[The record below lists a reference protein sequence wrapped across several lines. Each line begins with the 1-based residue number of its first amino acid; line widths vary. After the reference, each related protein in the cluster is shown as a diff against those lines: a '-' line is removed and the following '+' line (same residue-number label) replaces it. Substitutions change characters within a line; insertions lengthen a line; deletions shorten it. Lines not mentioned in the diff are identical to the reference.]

1 MLHYI
6 NQFDKDIAYY
16 NEDLEA
22 IVIVNGCYN
31 KLGSSPASGKNNNIT
46 NKNIVEVMLRLDKFN
61 LDPK

>member
-22 IVIVNGCYN
+22 IVIVNGIHN
-31 KLGSSPASGKNNNIT
+31 KSSSSPASGKNTSI
-46 NKNIVEVMLRLDKFN
+46 
-61 LDPK
+61 